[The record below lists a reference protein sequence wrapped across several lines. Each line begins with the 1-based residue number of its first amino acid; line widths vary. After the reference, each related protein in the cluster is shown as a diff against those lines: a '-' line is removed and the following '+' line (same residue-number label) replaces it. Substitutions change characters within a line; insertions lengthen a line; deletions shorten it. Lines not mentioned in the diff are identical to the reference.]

1 VVIISFLV
9 RKTPMATAP
18 ITLNIQQPTTNLQGN
33 PITLNITPVPE
44 QIRTVNGLQPYQTAE
59 VAGIITSLNFPQR
72 RGDPTT
78 FRINCPNMGRTFDAV
93 CDLFCPIRQ
102 GDTIYALCMIG
113 PDGKLHVS
121 RPPFVQPAIDRD
133 SMIQCFMRSLKQG
146 YYPANKIYTTVSKIA
161 GGDEAVIPFLTGIAQ
176 SWNDTHNAEILFMFD
191 GIDSDD
197 VKKLLS
203 WWHRE
208 RNLRRL
214 YPFGLTKKEINAC
227 RMTCDD
233 IYQRCMVNPYT
244 VPAIPIDKCD
254 GIMDR
259 LNKRP
264 GQPERI
270 RGAIIRVLWKNL
282 HESGWTGTPTRFLS
296 RQFPGIK
303 EHVESLK
310 TEYDMVAEMETA
322 YLKFPHKVETYI
334 AEYIAD
340 KRTNDLINYDTPIDE
355 VVTHPNGKMVERL
368 SAHFTRDLSE
378 DQQRA
383 VQGALDHS
391 LCIITGG
398 AGTGKCQKLG
408 TKVLMF
414 DGQIKVVEN
423 LKVGDLLM
431 GPDSK
436 PRTVLSKCFGIDNM
450 FEIKPSKGRS
460 FVCNTPHVLTLKGFE
475 PYLGIRNDREK
486 CYIATYSEKGYRKRK
501 AFLTQDEAQTFIDDL
516 SEDIFDIPL
525 NEYMLRS
532 DNDKR
537 YCYSFHVGVDF
548 PDKEVPIDPYM
559 IGFWLGDG
567 TSRAPEIT
575 TIDKEVIDY
584 FDVGISAM
592 GLHFNKRDDYHY
604 TITSIGKR
612 CGSTGCNKFL
622 NTLRDLNMLDNK
634 HIPDVYKINSREVRM
649 KLLAGLIDSDGY
661 QGNNCIEITQKNKRL
676 ADDIEY
682 LAFSLGFMV
691 TRVECEK
698 GCEYKGEMR
707 YGIYQ
712 RMSIFGEGL
721 EEIPVILERKKCYKR
736 QIVRRATC
744 QRFEVIPQ
752 GKGIYC
758 GFELTGDGR
767 YLLADFLVTH
777 NTTCI
782 GQIVHNLEL
791 RGINYAICSF
801 TGKAVARIREVT
813 KKRNPATMHR
823 LISNTRKNQLDKR
836 STQFEKD
843 IPLMEYEHVIIDEV
857 SMVTTELLY
866 DFVQAYPNIQRLTLV
881 GDVNQL
887 PPIGWGSLFQ
897 QILKSET
904 VPTYK
909 LTTNYRVYTTDGE
922 RDGVILNAN
931 AIVTHDP
938 VYPFEFVSTTNFSI
952 IEGPIERVY
961 DIIRGCFA
969 SGIKRDQIVII
980 SPFNRYLDTLNRTFQ
995 EIYDEGARRV
1005 TDSRGVRWM
1014 IGDRVMLTE
1023 NDQEIGVYNGESG
1036 TIRDITNTAILVD
1049 FGQSGSHE
1057 FLLEPTHDGRANYP
1071 QGTTNQYYRRGR
1083 AMDDAMDGDE
1093 GDFDDERTVKRL
1105 LHAYA
1110 LTVDK
1115 SQGSEWDF
1123 VIFFIPEFNT
1133 GSFLNKNRIYTGL
1146 TRTKRACWL
1155 VVSDT
1160 DALNIAAVKTPQ
1172 FRCENLGKRLA
1183 AKLPNLKPFTIARP
1197 HMTEM
1202 LNDLPI
1208 MPEDIIPADAYDMGF
1223 DCDDFD

>member
-1 VVIISFLV
+1 MTLKI
-9 RKTPMATAP
+9 TPM
-18 ITLNIQQPTTNLQGN
+18 
-33 PITLNITPVPE
+33 PE
-44 QIRTVNGLQPYQTAE
+44 QIRTVNGIQPYQTAE
-59 VAGIITSLNFPQR
+59 VAGIVTSINFPQR
-72 RGDPTT
+72 HGDSTT
-78 FRINCPNMGRTFDAV
+78 FRINCPNMGKTFDAV
-93 CDLFCPIRQ
+93 CDLYCPIRQ

-113 PDGKLHVS
+113 PDGKLHVT
-121 RPPFVQPAIDRD
+121 RPPFAQPAIDRD
-133 SMIQCFMRSLKQG
+133 SMIQCFMRALKQG
-146 YYPANKIYTTVSKIA
+146 YYPANRIYTTVSKIA

-176 SWNDTHNAEILFMFD
+176 SWNDTHNAEILFMFN

-214 YPFGLTKKEINAC
+214 YLFGLTKKEINAC

-310 TEYDMVAEMETA
+310 TEYDMAAEMETA
-322 YLKFPHKVETYI
+322 YLKFPHKVEIYV

-340 KRTNDLINYDTPIDE
+340 KRNNDLIQYDTPVDE
-355 VVTHPNGKMVERL
+355 RITLPNGKIVERQ

-398 AGTGKCQKLG
+398 GGTGKCNALG

-414 DGQIKVVEN
+414 DGKIKTIEN
-423 LKVGDLLM
+423 LEVGDLLM
-431 GPDSK
+431 GPDSE
-436 PRTVLSKCFGIDNM
+436 PRAVLSKCFGIDNM
-450 FEIKPSKGRS
+450 FEIKPNKGRS

-475 PYLGIRNDREK
+475 PYLEFRDEK
-486 CYIATYSEKGYRKRK
+486 MKKHIVRYSNRGVRKSK
-501 AFLTQDEAQTFIDDL
+501 AFSTKEQAEKFIAFL
-516 SEDIFDIPL
+516 EEDIFDIPL

-532 DNDKR
+532 KEHQQ
-537 YCYSFHVGVDF
+537 YCYTFHVGVDF
-548 PDKEVPIDPYM
+548 PQKEVPIDPYM

-567 TSRAPEIT
+567 RSGSASIT
-575 TIDKEVIDY
+575 VADTEVVQEY
-584 FDVGISAM
+584 YRLLGQYQLTLSPVGPSDPIS
-592 GLHFNKRDDYHY
+592 YHIVGSGDNY
-604 TITSIGKR
+604 GKKY
-612 CGSTGCNKFL
+612 GNKFAC
-622 NTLRDLNMLDNK
+622 TLRDLNLINNK
-634 HIPDVYKINSREVRM
+634 HIPDIYKINSREVRM

-712 RMSIFGEGL
+712 RMNIFGEGL

-736 QIVRRATC
+736 QINKRATC
-744 QRFEVIPQ
+744 LRFEVIPQ

-791 RGINYAICSF
+791 RGVSYAICSF

-866 DFVQAYPNIQRLTLV
+866 DFIQAYPSIQRLTFV

-887 PPIGWGSLFQ
+887 PPIGWGTLFE

-909 LTTNYRVYTTDGE
+909 LTTNYRVYTADGE

-969 SGIKRDQIVII
+969 GGVRSDQIVII

-995 EIYDEGARRV
+995 DIYNVGARNV
-1005 TDSRGVRWM
+1005 VDSRGVRWM

-1036 TIRDITNTAILVD
+1036 TVRDITQTAILID
-1049 FGQSGSHE
+1049 FGESGCHE
-1057 FLLEPTHDGRANYP
+1057 FLLEPTHNGRLNYG
-1071 QGTTNQYYRRGR
+1071 QGTANQYYRRGR

-1093 GDFDDERTVKRL
+1093 GDIDDERTVKRL

-1133 GSFLNKNRIYTGL
+1133 GSFLNKNRIYTAI
-1146 TRTKRACWL
+1146 TRSKRALWL
-1155 VVSDT
+1155 VVSDQ
-1160 DALNIAAVKTPQ
+1160 DSLNISAVKPSP

-1183 AKLPNLKPFTIARP
+1183 SKLPNLKPFTIARP
-1197 HMTEM
+1197 HTTEM

-1208 MPEDIIPADAYDMGF
+1208 MPEDMIPADAYDMGF